1 MPSIFS
7 AMLSSELAFEILVMG
22 ASLGF
27 EKLSARKPLYSERIV
42 SPGARI
48 EPASQPPQGRLISNI
63 LLFGH
68 PAICR
73 SHRFSVI
80 AHLD

>member
-48 EPASQPPQGRLISNI
+48 EPASQPPQG
-63 LLFGH
+63 
-68 PAICR
+68 
-73 SHRFSVI
+73 
-80 AHLD
+80 